1 MSYTASSRAPATF
14 WDDVEQE
21 YPRQHGLPL
30 FAGKKNDAHRPH
42 RRSPVR
48 NRRRPEDRGCHHH
61 AADLLDLQRYEEA
74 KSLLRKT
81 VSVARRVLGENNE
94 LTLRLRSNYAEAL

>member
-1 MSYTASSRAPATF
+1 MYFVLEKRG
-14 WDDVEQE
+14 EN
-21 YPRQHGLPL
+21 L
-30 FAGKKNDAHRPH
+30 DAERP
-42 RRSPVR
+42 PVAR
-48 NRRRPEDRGCHHH
+48 HELHNH